1 MKRLHSNF
9 VANWTLFLVASSI
22 LRYQANE
29 AEDQDAELED
39 QSPAEEELIQES
51 DSVEE
56 ESPTRG
62 TVDPARTRVVDPART
77 RVVDPARTRVV
88 DPARTRR

>member
-1 MKRLHSNF
+1 MKRFHLNNVHQL
-9 VANWTLFLVASSI
+9 TLVLFASSI
-22 LRYQANE
+22 IRYRATGD
-29 AEDQDAELED
+29 EDQEPELED
-39 QSPAEEELIQES
+39 QNSSDEGQES
-51 DSVEE
+51 ESIEE

-77 RVVDPARTRVV
+77 RVVDPARTGVV